1 MLKLAQAL
9 FLLLSFAL
17 AQTGQSQDVQNGG
30 DFSNNP
36 DAARLPSG
44 VILIKGAAPS
54 SSDSETPVPESG
66 LVTNQI
72 YANRYFRLTYP
83 LPADFVQTYEG
94 PPPSDTGYYVL
105 AELNPAP
112 TFKAPATASILISAQ
127 DIFFS
132 LKPIT
137 SAGQFIRALAANLN
151 RDLYQIER
159 PPIDVKIAAHSFT
172 RFDYTSPVAGLHWY
186 VFATQV
192 RCHVVQFTFTS
203 RDTALLNTL
212 VQGMAGVSLPDI
224 DSPACLRNY
233 ASANNVVQRVE
244 PVFADRK
251 FNSVPVRLV
260 ISKEGEVKYVHVISA
275 FPEQASVL
283 TESLQKWLFKPYA
296 VNGAPVEVETGIL
309 FGASRQTVQPATA
322 EVQ

>member
-72 YANRYFRLTYP
+72 YANRYFGLTYP

-112 TFKAPATASILISAQ
+112 TFKA
-127 DIFFS
+127 
-132 LKPIT
+132 
-137 SAGQFIRALAANLN
+137 
-151 RDLYQIER
+151 
-159 PPIDVKIAAHSFT
+159 
-172 RFDYTSPVAGLHWY
+172 
-186 VFATQV
+186 
-192 RCHVVQFTFTS
+192 
-203 RDTALLNTL
+203 
-212 VQGMAGVSLPDI
+212 
-224 DSPACLRNY
+224 
-233 ASANNVVQRVE
+233 
-244 PVFADRK
+244 
-251 FNSVPVRLV
+251 
-260 ISKEGEVKYVHVISA
+260 
-275 FPEQASVL
+275 
-283 TESLQKWLFKPYA
+283 
-296 VNGAPVEVETGIL
+296 
-309 FGASRQTVQPATA
+309 
-322 EVQ
+322 